1 MLQCNIKIINILA
14 EKTRVI
20 MCESVKKFFRAWFR
34 CIVAAQMAKAE
45 LVAQGRRFI

>member
-1 MLQCNIKIINILA
+1 
-14 EKTRVI
+14 
-20 MCESVKKFFRAWFR
+20 MCESVKKFFKAWFR